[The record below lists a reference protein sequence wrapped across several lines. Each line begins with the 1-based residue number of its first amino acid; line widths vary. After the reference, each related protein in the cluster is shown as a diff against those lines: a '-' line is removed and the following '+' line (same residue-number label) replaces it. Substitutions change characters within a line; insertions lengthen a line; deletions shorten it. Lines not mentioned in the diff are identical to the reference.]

1 MNGALTVGGTAAGAY
16 VGTPY
21 FPVSDAVMRILP
33 ESESEVEVVFEVVV
47 EVVEVFEEDDVV
59 ELFSSSVVVVFF
71 SSLVVDALSVVLG
84 LDSDVVAAC
93 ELG

>member
-21 FPVSDAVMRILP
+21 FPVSEAVMRILP
-33 ESESEVEVVFEVVV
+33 ESEVEVEVVFEVVD

-59 ELFSSSVVVVFF
+59 ELFSSSVLVVF